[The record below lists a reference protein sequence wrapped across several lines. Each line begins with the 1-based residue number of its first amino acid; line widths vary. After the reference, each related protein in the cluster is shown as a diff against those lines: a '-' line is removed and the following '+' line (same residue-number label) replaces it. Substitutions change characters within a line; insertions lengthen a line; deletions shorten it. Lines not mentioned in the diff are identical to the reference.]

1 LRRDSLGSEKR
12 RRRAGVELSIVD
24 GVLQGVVTSLG
35 RPSTHQNLVCAT
47 AAFRDDDRRPW
58 SYAEVFCG
66 ASGPAPI
73 PCIIPK
79 IRAQKARRRKA
90 RLARY

>member
-1 LRRDSLGSEKR
+1 
-12 RRRAGVELSIVD
+12 VELSIVD

-58 SYAEVFCG
+58 S
-66 ASGPAPI
+66 
-73 PCIIPK
+73 
-79 IRAQKARRRKA
+79 
-90 RLARY
+90 